1 MYPIEKRTMNYL
13 LRVFRKTESFDYV
26 DLLNAARPQPPRHM
40 RVALEHLQLTG
51 YLDQLT
57 FHEKEKNR
65 PVRITLSL
73 QGIEYTG
80 RPTRDAVLRWLT
92 DNLVALLSLC
102 LSIVALIASFN

>member
-26 DLLNAARPQPPRHM
+26 DLLNAARPQTPRHM
-40 RVALEHLQLTG
+40 RVALEHL
-51 YLDQLT
+51 QLT